1 MIMSHTDYRV
11 STNCISCPK
20 TCLTAPSPL
29 TNSNKYSLRTHMHL
43 NHKDQLHL
51 IGSGKK
57 SKKQVAPST
66 PAATTAKTA
75 TPSYVKIAP
84 KVEKE
89 QFYAV

>member
-1 MIMSHTDYRV
+1 
-11 STNCISCPK
+11 
-20 TCLTAPSPL
+20 
-29 TNSNKYSLRTHMHL
+29 MHL

-57 SKKQVAPST
+57 SKKQAAPST
-66 PAATTAKTA
+66 PAATTAK